1 MKKILIIHGP
11 NLNRTGFREIE
22 QYGKITLKEINS
34 KIINFSI
41 NHNIAV
47 EIFQNNGEGTI
58 IDKIEISAGK
68 IDGLIINPG
77 AYTHYSYAI
86 RDAIVAL
93 NIPTIEVHIS
103 NIYAREEFRKKSVI
117 APVCIGQI
125 SGFGY
130 NSYLFAIQAL
140 LGRN

>member
-22 QYGKITLKEINS
+22 QYGKTTLKEINS

-93 NIPTIEVHIS
+93 NMPTIEVHIS

-117 APVCIGQI
+117 APVCVGQI

-140 LGRN
+140 L